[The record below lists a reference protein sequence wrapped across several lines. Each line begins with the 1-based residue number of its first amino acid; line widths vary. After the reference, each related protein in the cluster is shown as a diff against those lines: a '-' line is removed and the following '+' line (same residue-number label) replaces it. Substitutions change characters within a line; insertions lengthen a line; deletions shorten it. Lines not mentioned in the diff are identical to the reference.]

1 MSNLN
6 IKINLSKFKKFG
18 IRMITGQ
25 SGIPTKCLIIPI
37 EENDLFHGKDDN
49 VYVDFIAFELKERK
63 ADSKDTHL
71 VKQSFSKEKQ
81 ESFTDEQK
89 KDLPIFGNVIEW
101 GKQNRPPDPEL
112 SSDSGKIENPDDLPF

>member
-6 IKINLSKFKKFG
+6 IKINLSKFKSG
-18 IRMITGQ
+18 IRMITGK
-25 SGIPTKCLIIPI
+25 SGIPKKCLIIPI
-37 EENDLFHGKDDN
+37 EENDLFQGKDDN
-49 VYVDFIAFELKERK
+49 VYVDFIAFPIKERK

-89 KDLPIFGNVIEW
+89 KDLPIFGNVIDW
-101 GKQNRPPDPEL
+101 GKQNRPPDAEL
-112 SSDSGKIENPDDLPF
+112 SSDSGKIESADDLPF